1 MGLIYNWHKPKG
13 GGGGCAFFD
22 LKDKVNKIAAVI
34 IKEKKKK

>member
-1 MGLIYNWHKPKG
+1 MGLIYNWYKPKG
-13 GGGGCAFFD
+13 GGVCAFLD